1 MRECLDR
8 CGFSA
13 AQRMAEK
20 IWGSGCGRQLVL
32 QAKTPAS
39 LPQVQIGG
47 TQPFDVLRVGL
58 DQLAAVNR
66 DEKTPFALS
75 ASLTLQAVKL
85 ASRLICVA
93 LRFVFSVL

>member
-1 MRECLDR
+1 MRECLR
-8 CGFSA
+8 QLGF
-13 AQRMAEK
+13 QRLREWRRK
-20 IWGSGCGRQLVL
+20 FGDLGCGRQLVL

-47 TQPFDVLRVGL
+47 TQPFEVLRVGL
-58 DQLAAVNR
+58 DQLAVLNR
-66 DEKTPFALS
+66 DEKTPVALS
-75 ASLTLQAVKL
+75 ASFTLQAVRL